1 MVRSLV
7 GVAILVAL
15 LYGATLVVRALSLPL
30 PAPILG
36 LLALTA
42 FLVLRR
48 GVPPIIEAGSRALIR
63 IFPLLFVPPI
73 VALLAH
79 KDLVLSAPLMLLLA
93 VSVSTLIGLVV
104 SAFLYRALARRE
116 GAQ

>member
-7 GVAILVAL
+7 GVFILVAL
-15 LYGATLVVRALSLPL
+15 LYGATFVVRALALPL

-36 LLALTA
+36 LLVLTA

-79 KDLVLSAPLMLLLA
+79 KALVLSAPLVLLLA
-93 VSVSTLIGLVV
+93 VSVSTIIGLLVT
-104 SAFLYRALARRE
+104 AFLYRALARGKE
-116 GAQ
+116 A